1 MKEIKNIRDLINDED
16 LVQYIAED
24 ITDIPEDTEVSY
36 EVWTLGYD
44 SNGAPTDSEMLISE
58 FSDPDA
64 AVECA
69 KQLTLA
75 DIIHQA
81 AEEDNCTDP
90 ASKVEYI
97 SIEVETVIEDEDDG
111 TMNIGTIYKRDLW
124 IDGEYGSED
133 CLEAC
138 LDEVEDPDPIVD
150 IIEHDYELLGD
161 GNLKISCKLLTD
173 FNKNDYVKFRFID
186 EDEPTILAFKI
197 ISKVLYEDGNYYH
210 CEFVY

>member
-24 ITDIPEDTEVSY
+24 ITDIPEDAEVSY

-44 SNGAPTDSEMLISE
+44 SNGVPTDSEMLISE

-81 AEEDNCTDP
+81 AEEDNGTDLT
-90 ASKVEYI
+90 SEVEYI
-97 SIEVETVIEDEDDG
+97 SIEVETVIEDEEDG
-111 TMNIGTIYKRDLW
+111 TMNIGTIYKRDLQ
-124 IDGEYGSED
+124 IHGEYGDETGIPEDEYSE
-133 CLEAC
+133 
-138 LDEVEDPDPIVD
+138 VVPVTSK
-150 IIEHDYELLGD
+150 DY
-161 GNLKISCKLLTD
+161 KLLED
-173 FNKNDYVKFRFID
+173 GSLEIDCDILKNFNKNDMVQIWFTD
-186 EDEPTILAFKI
+186 ENKEYKSILTYKI
-197 ISKVLYEDGNYYH
+197 ISKTTANKFI
-210 CEFVY
+210 CEFIY